1 MLDGVV
7 GVVFVGLVVFVL
19 SPHGSSSSQYG
30 GFIHGKLGSFGL
42 FGMFGLPGFWGLPPG
57 SSLPVSDLI
66 TKLIFELLSA

>member
-42 FGMFGLPGFWGLPPG
+42 FGMFGLPGF
-57 SSLPVSDLI
+57 
-66 TKLIFELLSA
+66 